1 MTTATVMVTEL
12 SMTQVVCDGSFC
24 GHIQDD
30 LGQLFSGQTN
40 KANQCLLAVFSVVS
54 TVGMEIVLQ

>member
-1 MTTATVMVTEL
+1 MVTEL